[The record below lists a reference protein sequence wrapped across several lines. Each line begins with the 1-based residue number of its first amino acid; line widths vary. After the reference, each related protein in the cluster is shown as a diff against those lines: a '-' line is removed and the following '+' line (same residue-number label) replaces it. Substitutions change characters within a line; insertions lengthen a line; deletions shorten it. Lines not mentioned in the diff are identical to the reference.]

1 MQSIKQN
8 LFRYITFVAFCV
20 LASMYASAAVP
31 SHGAWDKILRKY
43 VNNAGWVDYKGIIK
57 DKAEFETYLALL
69 SSNPPE
75 KSWSSADRE
84 AYWINAYNAFTVK
97 LIIDHYPVKSI
108 KDIGPKHQIVRINT
122 PWQKKF
128 FRIGGKRFKL
138 DKIEN
143 QILRKDFNDP
153 RIHFAIVCASRS
165 CARLRNEAYTGAKL
179 EEQLNDQARDFL
191 RTKAKNEFES
201 SSKAEL
207 SPYFDWFG
215 KDFKKKSGTVVAF
228 INLYAPVKLK
238 EDADIE
244 YKDYDWSLN
253 EQR

>member
-1 MQSIKQN
+1 MKL
-8 LFRYITFVAFCV
+8 LFFR
-20 LASMYASAAVP
+20 ASFLLIALVFMIGSLSGAAVP
-31 SHGAWDKILRKY
+31 THAAWDKLLKKH
-43 VNNAGWVDYKGIIK
+43 VNGQGWVDYKGFIA
-57 DKAEFETYLALL
+57 DKSAFTAYLDEL
-69 SSNPPE
+69 SANPPD
-75 KSWSSADRE
+75 KSWSPQDKE
-84 AYWINAYNAFTVK
+84 AYWINAYNAFTIK
-97 LIIDHYPVKSI
+97 LVIDHYPVISI

-165 CARLRNEAYTGAKL
+165 CAKLRNEAYTGAKVN
-179 EEQLNDQARDFL
+179 EQLNDQARDFL
-191 RTKAKNEFES
+191 CTKAKNEFSS

-207 SPYFDWFG
+207 SPYFDWFA
-215 KDFKKKSGTVVAF
+215 KDFEKKSGTVIAF
-228 INLYAPVKLK
+228 INQYAPVKLK
-238 EDADIE
+238 PDADIE
-244 YKDYDWSLN
+244 FKDYDWSLN

>member
-1 MQSIKQN
+1 MKLPYRFNFI
-8 LFRYITFVAFCV
+8 
-20 LASMYASAAVP
+20 LALCILVCGYAQASAP
-31 SHGAWDKILRKY
+31 SHEAWDKILKMH
-43 VNNAGWVDYKGIIK
+43 VNNAGWVDYKGIINNK
-57 DKAEFETYLALL
+57 IALESYLALL
-69 SSNPPE
+69 SSNPPQND
-75 KSWSSADRE
+75 WSTADKE
-84 AYWINAYNAFTVK
+84 AYWINAYNAFTVQ

-179 EEQLNDQARDFL
+179 DKQLDDQARDFL

-207 SPYFDWFG
+207 SPYFNWFG
-215 KDFKKKSGTVVAF
+215 KDFKKKSGTVIAF
-228 INLYAPVKLK
+228 INQYAPIKLK

>member
-1 MQSIKQN
+1 MKLFLSRSIIISA
-8 LFRYITFVAFCV
+8 LCLLTCS
-20 LASMYASAAVP
+20 LAKASVP
-31 SHGAWDKILRKY
+31 SHDAWDKILRKY
-43 VNNAGWVDYKGIIK
+43 VNNAGWVNYKGIIK
-57 DKAEFETYLALL
+57 DKTEFESYLALL
-69 SSNPPE
+69 SGNPPQ
-75 KSWSSADRE
+75 KSWSAADKE

-108 KDIGPKHQIVRINT
+108 KDIGPKRQIVRINT

-128 FRIGGKRFKL
+128 FRIGGKHFKL

-165 CARLRNEAYTGAKL
+165 CARLRNEAYIGAKL
-179 EEQLNDQARDFL
+179 DEQLTDQARDFL

-215 KDFKKKSGTVVAF
+215 KDFKKKSGSVIAF
-228 INLYAPVKLK
+228 INLYAPLKLK

>member
-1 MQSIKQN
+1 MKLSASR
-8 LFRYITFVAFCV
+8 FRLI
-20 LASMYASAAVP
+20 SALCMLVCSFAKAGVP
-31 SHGAWDKILRKY
+31 SHEAWDKMLKKY

-57 DKAEFETYLALL
+57 DKTAFESYLALL

-75 KSWSSADRE
+75 KSWSAADKE

-128 FRIGGKRFKL
+128 FKIGGKRFKL

-179 EEQLNDQARDFL
+179 DEQLTDQARDFL
-191 RTKAKNEFES
+191 RNKAKNEFES

-215 KDFKKKSGTVVAF
+215 KDFKKKSGTVIAF
-228 INLYAPVKLK
+228 INQYAPVKLK

-244 YKDYDWSLN
+244 YRDYDWSLN